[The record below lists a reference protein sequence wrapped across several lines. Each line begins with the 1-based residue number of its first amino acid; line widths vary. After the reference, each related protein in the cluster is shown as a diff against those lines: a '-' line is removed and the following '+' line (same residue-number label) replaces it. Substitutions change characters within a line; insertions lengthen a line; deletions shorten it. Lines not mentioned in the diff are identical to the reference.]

1 MRTPALQYFPS
12 ISTLH
17 RATPNFN
24 VRIHAPIFST
34 HPNIFTVHHAFLVC
48 TPAHIPFYA
57 HQFLVT
63 SATEI
68 GAFANL
74 FPNFHHRHSAT
85 MKFVQFHPDNTHS
98 TCSTTN
104 RCWLT
109 FLEQFCFSKLNS
121 QIENFNQLVSL
132 HLSWLPC
139 NFKFDQFQV

>member
-1 MRTPALQYFPS
+1 MQHYFPC
-12 ISTLH
+12 ITTLD
-17 RATPNFN
+17 RTSPNLSA
-24 VRIHAPIFST
+24 HTHMPIFSA
-34 HPNIFTVHHAFLVC
+34 HHNLFTMHHAFLVC

-63 SATEI
+63 SAAEI

-85 MKFVQFHPDNTHS
+85 MKFVKFHPDNTHS

-109 FLEQFCFSKLNS
+109 FLEQLFAKLNS
-121 QIENFNQLVSL
+121 QNENFNQLIL
-132 HLSWLPC
+132 FHLSWLPC